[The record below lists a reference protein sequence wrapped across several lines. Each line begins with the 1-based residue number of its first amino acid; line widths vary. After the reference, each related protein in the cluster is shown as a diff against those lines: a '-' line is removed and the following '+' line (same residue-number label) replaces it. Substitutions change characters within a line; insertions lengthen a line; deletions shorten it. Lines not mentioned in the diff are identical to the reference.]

1 MSDDIKTKKEIVG
14 ELLLT
19 EEDTMKKLQSLIE
32 KTKSF
37 VRIDQK
43 ANKIVIS
50 SEFDFIIIEK
60 ILLFLIGKYFSKELG
75 LSETDGMLLKELQK
89 ESGIVRST
97 LTKPLGQ
104 LSDSGYI
111 GQDEKKR
118 YFIRHYKIEEVVN
131 SLHNK
136 YIEKNSDAKGIRLK
150 SKTKNKK
157 RGSSKNG

>member
-89 ESGIVRST
+89 ESGIVRTT